1 MVVVHGLNGDYKKTW
16 ADGQEPPWISTALSK
31 AVPKARVM
39 SFDYSATAEP
49 GTGIVDPEGL
59 RRVAYELLSQIK
71 GFRQY
76 PSVFDEVCQTLLESE
91 EMEDV

>member
-1 MVVVHGLNGDYKKTW
+1 VVVVHGLNGDYKKTW
-16 ADGQEPPWISTALSK
+16 ADGQEPPWISTALPK

-39 SFDYSATAEP
+39 SFDYNATAEP

-71 GFRQY
+71 GLRQY
-76 PSVFDEVCQTLLESE
+76 PSVFDEVCQTLLGSE
-91 EMEDV
+91 GMEDV